1 MKTALIS
8 LAISLFAFLL
18 LGSIAVYADRRDN
31 ADRKKNEM
39 ECRAGRL
46 WRVKPTYVE
55 RHLRLCT
62 VVCCLGWLSL
72 IAVLA
77 SVIGIILAL
86 PIG

>member
-1 MKTALIS
+1 L
-8 LAISLFAFLL
+8 LF
-18 LGSIAVYADRRDN
+18 GNIAVYTARQDDK
-31 ADRKKNEM
+31 DRKKNEM
-39 ECRAGRL
+39 EQRAGRL
-46 WRVKPTYVE
+46 WRVKPTYAE

-86 PIG
+86 PI

>member
-1 MKTALIS
+1 MKMALVRFV
-8 LAISLFAFLL
+8 LSLFTFSLFN
-18 LGSIAVYADRRDN
+18 GVAVYVNRRDN
-31 ADRKKNEM
+31 GDRKKNEM
-39 ECRAGRL
+39 ECRAGRP
-46 WRVKPTYVE
+46 WKVKPTYVE

-62 VVCCLGWLSL
+62 AVCFFNFLSL

>member
-1 MKTALIS
+1 MKMALVRFV
-8 LAISLFAFLL
+8 LSLFAFLL
-18 LGSIAVYADRRDN
+18 FNSIAVYVNRRDN
-31 ADRKKNEM
+31 RDREKNEM
-39 ECRAGRL
+39 ELRAGRP
-46 WRVKPTYVE
+46 WKVKPTYVE

>member
-1 MKTALIS
+1 MKMALVRFV
-8 LAISLFAFLL
+8 LSLFAFLL
-18 LGSIAVYADRRDN
+18 FNGIAIYVNRRDN
-31 ADRKKNEM
+31 EDREKNEK

-46 WRVKPTYVE
+46 WRVKPTYVK

-62 VVCCLGWLSL
+62 VVCFLGWLSL
-72 IAVLA
+72 IAILA